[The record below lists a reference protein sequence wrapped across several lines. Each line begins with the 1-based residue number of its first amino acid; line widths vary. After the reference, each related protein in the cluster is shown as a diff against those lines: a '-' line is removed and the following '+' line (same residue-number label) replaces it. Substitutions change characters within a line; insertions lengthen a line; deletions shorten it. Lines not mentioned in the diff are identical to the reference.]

1 MFHDVYIAGASRTP
15 MGSLLG
21 TLSPLTAIE
30 LGAHATRATLA
41 RATIQPHQIDQVF
54 VGCVLPAGLG
64 QAPARQVAASAGITK
79 SAQAT
84 TVNKMCG
91 SGMQAVILA
100 HDAIRAES
108 ANVVLAGGME
118 SMSNAPFL
126 LPRQRRGI
134 KFGHGEIV
142 DHVARDGLEDAYEK
156 HLLMGVFA
164 DRSAIRHQIS
174 RQELDDFA
182 RMSLER
188 AKKASEKRL
197 VDDEIAAV
205 DVPARNGHVRIERDE
220 QPLTADVARI
230 PQLMPAFGPEGRMT
244 AASSSSISDGAATM
258 AVMSSRSAEA
268 IGPGQ
273 KAQIIGH
280 TCYAAEPE
288 HVCSAPGLAIAKLLQ
303 KVGWSA
309 QTADLYEVNEA
320 FAVVPI
326 LAAKHVGIGL
336 SNVNIRGGACAL
348 GHPIGASG
356 ARILTTLLACLQAR
370 GGGRGIASICLGG
383 GEALAVAIEVR

>member
-1 MFHDVYIAGASRTP
+1 MFRDVYIAGASRTP

-21 TLSPLTAIE
+21 ALSPLTAID
-30 LGAHATRATLA
+30 LGAHAARATLA
-41 RATIQPHQIDQVF
+41 RATIQPHEIDQVF
-54 VGCVLPAGLG
+54 MGCVLPAGLG
-64 QAPARQVAASAGITK
+64 QAPARQVAVSAGVTK

-84 TVNKMCG
+84 TLNKMCG

-108 ANVVLAGGME
+108 ASVVLAGGME

-126 LPRQRRGI
+126 LPRQRHGI

-156 HLLMGVFA
+156 YSLMGVFA
-164 DRSAIRHQIS
+164 DRSAIQHQIN

-188 AKKASEKRL
+188 AKSASEKRL

-205 DVPARNGHVRIERDE
+205 DVPSRNGHVRIERDE
-220 QPLTADVARI
+220 QPLAADAAKI
-230 PQLMPAFGPEGRMT
+230 PQLRPAFGPEGPTT

-258 AVMSSRSAEA
+258 AVMSSRRAEA
-268 IGPGQ
+268 VEPGQ

-288 HVCSAPGLAIAKLLQ
+288 DVCSAPGLAMAKLLQ
-303 KVGWSA
+303 KIGWSA
-309 QTADLYEVNEA
+309 QAADLYEVNEA

-326 LAAKHVGIGL
+326 LAAKHIGVDL
-336 SNVNIRGGACAL
+336 SKVNIRGGACAL

-356 ARILTTLLACLQAR
+356 ARILTTLLACLRAR

-383 GEALAVAIEVR
+383 GEALAMAIEVR